1 MNPADREQV
10 RNETIDEL
18 CDWLIGCIEQVD
30 HASDVYKACL
40 AMANGMRK
48 KKTAPIGVVTI
59 PAGGVG
65 GDEPPSHEGQH
76 YPLSSRR

>member
-1 MNPADREQV
+1 MSPEDREQA

-40 AMANGMRK
+40 AMANGMRN
-48 KKTAPIGVVTI
+48 KKTASDGV
-59 PAGGVG
+59 A
-65 GDEPPSHEGQH
+65 HQAAEGTH
-76 YPLSSRR
+76 YPLSQQHGVNFRKA

>member
-48 KKTAPIGVVTI
+48 KKTDPTGV
-59 PAGGVG
+59 AQQAA
-65 GDEPPSHEGQH
+65 EGQH
-76 YPLSSRR
+76 YPLSQRNGVNFRRA